1 MRAYS
6 QGCDEA
12 RVRFSPYPNEGLGE
26 VSEVSMSRQ
35 PKSSGRRRIS
45 AKDRELEELL
55 RRAAVYSKNRALANL
70 RVVRRKR
77 VKAA

>member
-1 MRAYS
+1 
-6 QGCDEA
+6 
-12 RVRFSPYPNEGLGE
+12 
-26 VSEVSMSRQ
+26 MSRQ
-35 PKSSGRRRIS
+35 PKSSRRRIS

-55 RRAAVYSKNRALANL
+55 RRAAVYSKNRASVDL